1 MRKLLHSSTFW
12 MSLAAIMAG
21 YFLVGCRM
29 LQPRAV
35 FLPTA
40 DAPVR
45 AGPNVHGQVYIWNG
59 SVWEMSGNSVLIP
72 EGYYIWDSGEGHKNL
87 PKTNRPSVFGN

>member
-1 MRKLLHSSTFW
+1 MKSLKSPKVW
-12 MSLAAIMAG
+12 YALAAIVTA
-21 YFLVGCRM
+21 YFLVGCSM
-29 LQPRAV
+29 FMKRAV

-45 AGPNVHGQVYIWNG
+45 AGPNVRGQVYMWDG
-59 SVWEMSGNSVLIP
+59 EQWELSGNNVLIP

-87 PKTNRPSVFGN
+87 PRTNRPSVFVK